1 MTIEELS
8 EVVIGC
14 GITVHK
20 AMGPG
25 LLESIY
31 RDCLVVELVA
41 NGLHVEVERRVPV
54 FYREQ
59 RVRDDLRIDLLVEG
73 QLVVEVKCVEQ
84 LHPVHV
90 AQVITYLKLSGFPA
104 GLLMNFNV
112 TSLRAGLRRLDHPE
126 LYKRKREE
134 RFARK
139 PLLLTF

>member
-1 MTIEELS
+1 MTVDELS

-14 GITVHK
+14 GIAVHT

-25 LLESIY
+25 LLESIC
-31 RDCLVVELVA
+31 RDCLVIELVA
-41 NGLHVEVERRVPV
+41 NGLLVEVERRVPV

-59 RVRDDLRIDLLVEG
+59 RVRDDLKIDLLVEG

-84 LHPVHV
+84 LYPVHA

-126 LYKRKREE
+126 IYKRKREE
-134 RFARK
+134 RMARAK
-139 PLLLTF
+139 P